1 MAKAV
6 DQLRVPRFGF
16 AVPHSRPTIG
26 PEEIRAVERVLRSG
40 MIGDGEEVPRFEEEF
55 AKFVGRR
62 YAIAVNSGS
71 AALHAVLRGLG
82 VGPRDHVVI
91 PSYVCAAVLN
101 AVMYTGAQV
110 GLCDVDPATL
120 NPTVET
126 VRRALRGN
134 TRVVIVP
141 HAFGLPADV
150 RGILKLGVAVI
161 EDCATALGAECGRQ
175 GTAAVY
181 SFYATKM
188 MATGQGGMV
197 ATSDRGLADS
207 IRDLIAYDKRDDY
220 KIRYNYRMSALNA
233 ALGRVQ
239 VRRIPEFVAARRR
252 MAALYDKGLKDT
264 PAGLP
269 PREGHVYYRY
279 VIRVG
284 DVEAFERH
292 MAARGVE
299 CKRPVY
305 RPLHRYLPEFRPED
319 FPGSEAAHRGRISIP
334 LYPSMTNR
342 EAARV
347 VQAAREY
354 FR

>member
-1 MAKAV
+1 MV
-6 DQLRVPRFGF
+6 
-16 AVPHSRPTIG
+16 
-26 PEEIRAVERVLRSG
+26 
-40 MIGDGEEVPRFEEEF
+40 GDGEEVERFEGEF
-55 AKFVGRR
+55 AKFVRHR
-62 YAIAVNSGS
+62 HAIAVNSGS
-71 AALHAVLRGLG
+71 AALHLVLRGLG
-82 VGPRDHVVI
+82 VGARDHVVI

-126 VRRALRGN
+126 VRRALRRN
-134 TRVVIVP
+134 TRAVVVP
-141 HAFGLPADV
+141 HAFGLPADAKE
-150 RGILKLGVAVI
+150 ISKLGVAVI

-175 GTAAVY
+175 GAAAIY

-188 MATGQGGMV
+188 MATGHGGMV
-197 ATSDRGLADS
+197 ATSDRGLADL

-252 MAALYDKGLKDT
+252 IAALYDKGLKDT
-264 PAGLP
+264 PAGRP
-269 PREGHVYYRY
+269 PREGHIYYRY

-284 DVEAFERH
+284 DAEAFERH
-292 MAARGVE
+292 MAGRGVE

-305 RPLHRYLPEFRPED
+305 RPLHRYLPEFGAED
-319 FPGSEAAHRGRISIP
+319 FPGAEVVHREYLSIPIYPSLTSSEAS
-334 LYPSMTNR
+334 S
-342 EAARV
+342 V
-347 VQAAREY
+347 VKAAREY
-354 FR
+354 F